1 MTLDLRALL
10 RALAEAD
17 VRYLVV
23 GGVAVAAHGYVR
35 ATEDVDLVPDPE
47 NLRRLANALVSLEAR
62 LPTAADRPFEARDLT
77 SGRNITLDTPLGGID
92 IVQRVTG
99 LPSFAVLDESAIAS
113 DVEGVPCESARSST
127 FAR

>member
-47 NLRRLANALVSLEAR
+47 NLRRLANALEAR